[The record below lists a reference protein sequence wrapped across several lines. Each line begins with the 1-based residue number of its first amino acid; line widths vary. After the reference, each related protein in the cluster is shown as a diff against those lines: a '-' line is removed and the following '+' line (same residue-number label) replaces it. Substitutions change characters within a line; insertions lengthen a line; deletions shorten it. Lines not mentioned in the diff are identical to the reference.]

1 MNRRSLY
8 FTEPET
14 IEIREETLNQP
25 GRDQLL
31 VETQSTAIS
40 PGSELLLYRGN
51 IPSDMP
57 QDPILEAYSGTFE
70 YPLKYGYACIGKVVD
85 VGRTVAPTWIGK
97 SVFAFHPHESHFL
110 ATESEIIPIPD
121 EIDAEDAL
129 FMPNME
135 TAVSFVMDGQPMIGE
150 SVAVIGQ
157 GVVGLLTTALLKQ
170 YPLKQV
176 VTFDLYKNRRENS
189 EDFGASKS
197 LDPEEKNFQK
207 KYQSLFSRDGEFA
220 GADLVFEISGSPD
233 ALNLA
238 MQLAGFES
246 RLVIGSWYG
255 SKTAEINLGESFHRN
270 HLQIISS
277 QVSRIASKFSGR
289 WSKSRRFEVVESMLK
304 QIQPSKLITHR
315 ISFEEAGE
323 AFELLSN
330 KPDEAIQVV
339 LEY

>member
-1 MNRRSLY
+1 MNRKSLY

-40 PGSELLLYRGN
+40 PGSELLLYQGN
-51 IPSDMP
+51 IPADMP
-57 QDPILEAYSGTFE
+57 QDPILETYSGTFE
-70 YPLKYGYACIGKVVD
+70 YPLKYGYACLGKVVD

-97 SVFAFHPHESHFL
+97 TVFAFHPHESHFL
-110 ATESEIIPIPD
+110 ATEAEIIPVPD
-121 EIDAEDAL
+121 DIDPEDAL
-129 FMPNME
+129 FIPNME
-135 TAVSFVMDGQPMIGE
+135 TAISFVMDGQPMVGE
-150 SVAVIGQ
+150 SVAIVGQ
-157 GVVGLLTTALLKQ
+157 GIVGLLTTALLRQ
-170 YPLKQV
+170 FPLEQI
-176 VTFDLYKNRRENS
+176 VTFDLHQNRRETS
-189 EDFGASKS
+189 EDLGASKS
-197 LDPEEKNFQK
+197 LNPKEKNFQN
-207 KYQSLFSRDGEFA
+207 KYKTLFSREGKFA
-220 GADLVFEISGSPD
+220 GADLIFELSGSPE

-246 RLVIGSWYG
+246 RLVVGSWYG

-277 QVSRIASKFSGR
+277 QVSRIASQFAGR
-289 WSKSRRFEVVESMLK
+289 WTKTRRFEVVQQMLR
-304 QIQPSKLITHR
+304 QIKPSQLITHR
-315 ISFEEAGE
+315 VAFEDADE
-323 AFELLSN
+323 AFELLSQ